1 MPKITSALMTSP
13 GRRSELHLNSKKRC
27 AAGFA
32 FAGGPLRDAAD
43 DVREYVASRNP
54 GAARQKGNLPR
65 RWLALHAVGEP
76 RGGVCERCRRL
87 FFEGESQCHVEVTHS
102 LNWR

>member
-1 MPKITSALMTSP
+1 MPKITSALMTNP

-43 DVREYVASRNP
+43 DVREYVSPVEIQALLARREICR
-54 GAARQKGNLPR
+54 GAGWPFTR
-65 RWLALHAVGEP
+65 
-76 RGGVCERCRRL
+76 
-87 FFEGESQCHVEVTHS
+87 
-102 LNWR
+102 